1 MFSPSAG
8 DGSAHTHWSRQHLAA
23 TGKGP
28 PVLVAACACG
38 NKRGKKRGYRI
49 LRAYEIVF
57 LNEGQG
63 DRFNPNPLLAKG
75 SVKSLG

>member
-1 MFSPSAG
+1 MDLSNVFPISWGWLRSHPLVP
-8 DGSAHTHWSRQHLAA
+8 RQHLAA

-38 NKRGKKRGYRI
+38 NERGKKRGYRI

-63 DRFNPNPLLAKG
+63 D
-75 SVKSLG
+75 